1 MGYRKGLYFLSG
13 KGFAMMMLCSLL
25 VAPVLGGEIVR
36 LNQKNLSLLPGGKE
50 VDGMEG
56 DWLMRNDLVVAVI
69 GAAYSDREANQ
80 MVSSIQGAVI
90 DYTSRRAN
98 NDQLVVYYPQGA
110 RVDVASAD
118 TIVVLRATGASVQLR
133 AIRYPTPAEPFTS
146 TTTYTLNDGEGFLRV
161 TTTYENKTSET
172 VAVRIYDQLRCD
184 NKVDDVAPKEA
195 SHLAYLQNDW
205 YHAAYGVATTD
216 QKLYTEGKVGR
227 KNLIKLGY
235 EIQYA
240 EDSVQLS
247 PGQQITVSRVLL
259 TGTDVADLQKQYL
272 AFSGEKCPSLA
283 IDLKNK
289 TGKAVPEA
297 FVTVRNQ
304 QDAVLSSS
312 LTDASGQATLYL
324 PPGRYFVDATK
335 PGHDTLRR
343 EISIP
348 EDKMLSLLM
357 QSETKMLFQVTGT
370 KGEML
375 PVKVEFRGIK
385 GTKNPTLGPDT
396 RSEGAFNL
404 FYSHTKDFA
413 VPLPPGNYRIIVSHG
428 PEYQAEVREISLARG
443 EAQSLAI
450 KMMRL
455 FTTPNWIIADL
466 HNHST
471 SSGDSN
477 VGLEDRVINLAA
489 SGIEFAPA
497 TEHNRISSYTE
508 VIRSLGFQSFIASA
522 AGIELSGRPG
532 PGDINHQIAFPLRM
546 QAGQRGYGAPK
557 TDVDPLV
564 QMSRLYDYDQD
575 QFKLMQQNHP
585 NIGWLYFDK
594 NRDGEIDKGFG
605 TESITDVM
613 EIREALADLPE
624 AVNGGDTETRSFHWL
639 QMLNLGYRIFGT
651 ANSDN
656 HTVGHGSGSLF
667 NYVYVKN
674 YKPAEIDPVEVAE
687 QVKKGHVVISDGPF
701 MDVRVN
707 GALPGEEI
715 KAANGKVSIQI
726 KVLTANWAPVNT
738 VQILVNGQADSTLI
752 FTKKRHPAMFK
763 TSPAVFTETIPLVLK
778 NDAHI
783 IVMAYGEGENIGLVT
798 GGKMKTALPIAL
810 ANPVFVDVDGN
821 GFTPNRDLLG
831 QPLPTGKKKANDS
844 EVE

>member
-1 MGYRKGLYFLSG
+1 
-13 KGFAMMMLCSLL
+13 MLT

-118 TIVVLRATGASVQLR
+118 TIIVLRATGASVQLR

-146 TTTYTLNDGEGFLRV
+146 STTYTLNDGEGFLRV
-161 TTTYENKTSET
+161 TTTYENKTSEPVT
-172 VAVRIYDQLRCD
+172 VRIYDQLRCD
-184 NKVDDVAPKEA
+184 NKVDNVAPKES

-240 EDSVQLS
+240 EDSVRLS

-259 TGTDVADLQKQYL
+259 TGADVADLQNQYMT
-272 AFSGEKCPSLA
+272 FSGEKYPSLN
-283 IDLKNK
+283 IDLKN
-289 TGKAVPEA
+289 TSGKAVAEA
-297 FVTVRNQ
+297 FVTVRDAQ
-304 QDAVLSSS
+304 EAVLSSS
-312 LTDASGQATLYL
+312 LTDASGRARLYL

-348 EDKMLSLLM
+348 TEKTISLVM
-357 QSETKMLFQVTGT
+357 QPQTKLLLQVTGT
-370 KGEML
+370 NGDML
-375 PVKVEFRGIK
+375 PVKVEFRGTK
-385 GTKNPTLGPDT
+385 GTKNPMLGPDT

-404 FYSHTKDFA
+404 FYSHTKDFT
-413 VPLPPGNYRIIVSHG
+413 VPLPPGNYQVIVSHG
-428 PEYQAEVREISLARG
+428 PEYQAEVRKISVARG
-443 EAQSLAI
+443 ETKPLAI
-450 KMMRL
+450 QMNRL
-455 FTTPNWIIADL
+455 FSTPNWIIADL

-471 SSGDSN
+471 GSGDSN
-477 VGLEDRVINLAA
+477 VGREDRIINLAA

-497 TEHNRISSYTE
+497 TEHNRISSYTD
-508 VIRSLGFQSFIASA
+508 VIGSLGFQNLIASA

-532 PGDINHQIAFPLRM
+532 PGDINHQIAFPLRT
-546 QAGQRGYGAPK
+546 QAGRRGYGAPK
-557 TDVDPLV
+557 TDKDPLV
-564 QMSRLYDYDQD
+564 QMSRLYHYDQD
-575 QFKLMQQNHP
+575 RFKLMQQNHP

-594 NRDGEIDKGFG
+594 DRDGEIDKGFG

-613 EIREALADLPE
+613 EIRETLADLPE
-624 AVNGGDTETRSFHWL
+624 AVNGGNTDTRSFHWL
-639 QMLNLGYRIFGT
+639 QMLNMGYRIFGT

-667 NYVYVKN
+667 NYVYVKHD
-674 YKPAEIDPVEVAE
+674 KPAEIDPVEVAE
-687 QVKKGHVVISDGPF
+687 QVKKGRVVISDGPF
-701 MDVRVN
+701 LDARVN

-715 KAANGKVSIQI
+715 KAKDGKVNILV
-726 KVLTANWAPVNT
+726 KVLTADWAPVNT
-738 VQILVNGQADSTLI
+738 VQILVNGRADSSLI
-752 FTKKRHPAMFK
+752 FSQKTHPVMFK
-763 TSPAVFTETIPLVLK
+763 KSPAIFAETIPLVLK
-778 NDAHI
+778 TDGHI
-783 IVMAYGEGENIGLVT
+783 IVMAYGKDENIGLVT

-810 ANPVFVDVDGN
+810 ANPIFVDVDGN

-831 QPLPTGKKKANDS
+831 QPLPTGKKKGDES